1 MARFSREIIDSVL
14 ERTDLVRLIESR
26 LSLKKKGKDY
36 WACCPFHQEKT
47 ASFSVS
53 PDKQIYYCFGC
64 HAHGNALDF
73 LMNYERL
80 DFLEALESLAEQA
93 GVPLPKEA
101 GSAATL
107 PDQSSALRKA
117 LEESLALYREA
128 LSQHPKA
135 AAYWDSRGVSPDS
148 REVFALG
155 YAPPEELILS
165 RLGRQREKREQL
177 VAAGVLGIGEGGRYY
192 ERFRGR
198 VIFAIRDA
206 RGRLCGLAGRSMDGR
221 EPKYLNSPETPLYH
235 KGQILYGL
243 DRARAGIRRL
253 GKALLVEGYLDVIS
267 LHQAGFDNAVAAS
280 GTALTA
286 MQLENLFRASPE
298 LILCFDGDQ
307 AGRLAAQR
315 AIALSPEHLR
325 PGRLLR
331 VLLLPNGEDPDSLI
345 RQQGSDAFAKL
356 LESARPALDFYL
368 EVLQDNFDLTRT
380 DELAQ
385 FRRQAREFVGRV
397 ADADLR
403 EVLIERLAAI
413 PGVRLP
419 RKRPQAPR
427 IVAPNHPQWRQEWA
441 RVLALF
447 LAFPAAPAW
456 QQVDQTLLARHADE
470 REELQAL
477 QRALEISANLHHL
490 TPQSLCLAL
499 AKEADGEKFLALSA
513 VFSGE
518 PWSETMVEST
528 VQWINGELS
537 RLRSVAL
544 GRLGDRL
551 GPGALSIEERQELLR
566 HLGRKKRPKTV
577 KGA

>member
-1 MARFSREIIDSVL
+1 MARYSREIIDSVL

-101 GSAATL
+101 GSAAAL
-107 PDQSSALRKA
+107 PDQSSALRRA
-117 LEESLALYREA
+117 LEESLALYRDA
-128 LSQHPKA
+128 LAQHPKA

-165 RLGRQREKREQL
+165 RLGRQREKREHL
-177 VAAGVLGIGEGGRYY
+177 VAAGVLGVGEGGRYY

-243 DRARAGIRRL
+243 DRARVGIRRL
-253 GKALLVEGYLDVIS
+253 GKALLVEGYLDVIT

-280 GTALTA
+280 GTALTT
-286 MQLENLFRASPE
+286 MQLENLLRASPE

-345 RQQGSDAFAKL
+345 RQQGPDAFAKL

-397 ADADLR
+397 ADLDLR

-419 RKRPQAPR
+419 RERPQAPK
-427 IVAPNHPQWRQEWA
+427 IVAPTHPQWRQEWT

-470 REELQAL
+470 GQELQAL
-477 QRALEISANLHHL
+477 QRALEISVNLHHL
-490 TPQSLCLAL
+490 TSQSLCLAL
-499 AKEADGEKFLALSA
+499 AKEADGEKFLALST

-518 PWSETMVEST
+518 PWSEAMVEST

-551 GPGALSIEERQELLR
+551 GPGALSVEERQELLR

-577 KGA
+577 KGT

>member
-1 MARFSREIIDSVL
+1 MARYSREIIDSVL

-101 GSAATL
+101 GSAAAL
-107 PDQSSALRKA
+107 PDQSSALRRA
-117 LEESLALYREA
+117 LEESLALYRDA
-128 LSQHPKA
+128 LAQHPKA

-165 RLGRQREKREQL
+165 RLGRQREKREHL
-177 VAAGVLGIGEGGRYY
+177 VAAGVLGVGEGGRYY

-286 MQLENLFRASPE
+286 MQLENLLRASPE

-345 RQQGSDAFAKL
+345 RQQGPEAFAKL

-397 ADADLR
+397 ADSDLR
-403 EVLIERLAAI
+403 EVLIERLAVI

-419 RKRPQAPR
+419 RERPQAPK
-427 IVAPNHPQWRQEWA
+427 IVAPTHPQWRQEWT

-470 REELQAL
+470 GQELQAL
-477 QRALEISANLHHL
+477 QRALEISVNLHHL
-490 TPQSLCLAL
+490 TSQSLCLAL
-499 AKEADGEKFLALSA
+499 AKEADGEKFLALST

-518 PWSETMVEST
+518 PWSEAMVEST

-551 GPGALSIEERQELLR
+551 GPGALSVEERQELLR

-577 KGA
+577 KGT

>member
-1 MARFSREIIDSVL
+1 MARYSREIIDSVL

-101 GSAATL
+101 GSAAAL
-107 PDQSSALRKA
+107 PDQSSALRRA
-117 LEESLALYREA
+117 LEESLALYRDA
-128 LSQHPKA
+128 LAQHPKA

-165 RLGRQREKREQL
+165 RLGRQREKREHL
-177 VAAGVLGIGEGGRYY
+177 VAAGVLGVGEGGRYY

-243 DRARAGIRRL
+243 DRARVGIRRL
-253 GKALLVEGYLDVIS
+253 GKALLVEGYLDVIT

-280 GTALTA
+280 GTALTT
-286 MQLENLFRASPE
+286 MQLENLLRASPE

-345 RQQGSDAFAKL
+345 RQQGPDAFAKL

-397 ADADLR
+397 ADLDLR

-419 RKRPQAPR
+419 RERPQAPK
-427 IVAPNHPQWRQEWA
+427 IVAPTHPQWRQEWA

-447 LAFPAAPAW
+447 LAFPAVPAW

-470 REELQAL
+470 GQELQAL
-477 QRALEISANLHHL
+477 QRALEISVNLHHL
-490 TPQSLCLAL
+490 TSQSLCLAL
-499 AKEADGEKFLALSA
+499 AKEVDGEKFLALST

-518 PWSETMVEST
+518 PWSEAMVEST

-551 GPGALSIEERQELLR
+551 GPGALSVEERQELLR

-577 KGA
+577 KGT